1 MAWWGTTWEVLHW
14 FRLKPVFGSSEVT
27 HEVDRSENRQLSW
40 VGPGS
45 HLEIHVCLN
54 RVLQGRIWTPMSLLD
69 AFI

>member
-54 RVLQGRIWTPMSLLD
+54 
-69 AFI
+69 